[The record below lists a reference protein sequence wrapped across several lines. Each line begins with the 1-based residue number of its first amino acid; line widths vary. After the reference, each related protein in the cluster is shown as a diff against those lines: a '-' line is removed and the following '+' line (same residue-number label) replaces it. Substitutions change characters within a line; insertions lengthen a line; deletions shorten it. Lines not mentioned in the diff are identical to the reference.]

1 MDSKLQ
7 IISGVYRG
15 RRLRLPP
22 NARPTQNRARIAL
35 FNMLESGIVDT
46 GAEMIVWDA
55 FGGSGAFGIECLSRY
70 PGAQVTF
77 TDVAPTSI
85 KTMRDNLAGLMVGN
99 RASVVQADAIAMAG
113 KYGTDA
119 DLIFIDAPYDMH
131 ELGAALVK
139 KIGAL
144 AKSGAIV
151 VWEQESINPYA
162 PDESVWQILRDKTY
176 GRARFLIMQK
186 I

>member
-1 MDSKLQ
+1 MYSKLQ

-22 NARPTQNRARIAL
+22 NARPSQNRARIAL

-99 RASVVQADAIAMAG
+99 HASVVQADAIAMAG
-113 KYGTDA
+113 KYGA
-119 DLIFIDAPYDMH
+119 DDMVLYDRV
-131 ELGAALVK
+131 A
-139 KIGAL
+139 
-144 AKSGAIV
+144 S
-151 VWEQESINPYA
+151 
-162 PDESVWQILRDKTY
+162 
-176 GRARFLIMQK
+176 
-186 I
+186 